1 VAGVTGMPPVCLPC
15 RQFALSRCRVRQ
27 KIVPAL
33 PPLPWRKSRKRDPIC
48 YRFFG
53 KFFCAVAVR

>member
-1 VAGVTGMPPVCLPC
+1 V
-15 RQFALSRCRVRQ
+15 QQ

-33 PPLPWRKSRKRDPIC
+33 PPLPWRKSRKRDPIVVAL
-48 YRFFG
+48 FG